1 MKIMKRI
8 TWFLFVFIAFMS
20 CGKFEEGPMI
30 SFRSVKN
37 RVSGEW
43 TLDKYIS
50 NGVDS
55 TEFYLNGGTEDYKF
69 TSDFTVEYTEVGK
82 DMVTGT
88 WEIQD
93 NLVLLKL
100 EMESPQGLNYIE
112 QDTLNLIRLTNQEMW
127 AVYGN
132 DVVKQFTAK

>member
-1 MKIMKRI
+1 
-8 TWFLFVFIAFMS
+8 
-20 CGKFEEGPMI
+20 MI

-50 NGVDS
+50 NDVDS

-100 EMESPQGLNYIE
+100 EMKSPQGLDYIE
-112 QDTLNLIRLTNQEMW
+112 QDTLNLIRLTNKEMW